1 MRLGSLCS
9 GYGGLDHAVASHY
22 GADLAW
28 VSEIDKDC
36 SLLLA
41 ARFPNVP
48 NLGDLTKVDWDQV
61 EAVDILCAG
70 FPCQPFS
77 HAGKRLGGDD
87 ERAIFAYIAD
97 AVGVLRPGI
106 VVLENVAGIL
116 TLGGPGVLGEV
127 AGLGYDCRWGVVRA
141 SDAGAPHRRARWF
154 CVAKRRGGVTLPTPV
169 VNDMGAGKTPAEWD
183 AWTADMQARHGNGN
197 GHGASLSIEAAR
209 LLTERERERERERE
223 LTLLPTPTAGDS
235 KVFGPN
241 INWKKRAEHQTA
253 LPSILMNMENPDA

>member
-1 MRLGSLCS
+1 VRLGSLCS

-97 AVGVLRPGI
+97 AIRVLRPGI

-154 CVAKRRGGVTLPTPV
+154 CVAKRRGGGDV
-169 VNDMGAGKTPAEWD
+169 
-183 AWTADMQARHGNGN
+183 ADQ
-197 GHGASLSIEAAR
+197 S
-209 LLTERERERERERE
+209 
-223 LTLLPTPTAGDS
+223 
-235 KVFGPN
+235 
-241 INWKKRAEHQTA
+241 
-253 LPSILMNMENPDA
+253 